1 MRENNNEM
9 GKRVCD
15 CVHLNSRY
23 LAGRIE
29 TGKVIAM
36 PGPGFRSQ
44 NGFGGLS
51 RASCTSAGFTDG
63 CLAVSR

>member
-51 RASCTSAGFTDG
+51 SAS
-63 CLAVSR
+63 

>member
-15 CVHLNSRY
+15 CLHLNFKILSRENGDEQGDCD
-23 LAGRIE
+23 ARAR
-29 TGKVIAM
+29 VQV
-36 PGPGFRSQ
+36 S